1 VCTASRLL
9 RRLPGHSP
17 LLCVPCPL
25 VERDDV
31 RLCMCTR
38 SPLRRSPHFDF
49 DLPCETPRLLRLSNT
64 LAYGTCEFQVIILDE
79 YSIIQPQTMS
89 IAATKLHS
97 PLLKISQTWKRLPST
112 RNPDLAPTL
121 SICY

>member
-1 VCTASRLL
+1 MGSLYRLVRSR
-9 RRLPGHSP
+9 
-17 LLCVPCPL
+17 
-25 VERDDV
+25 
-31 RLCMCTR
+31 
-38 SPLRRSPHFDF
+38 HFDF
-49 DLPCETPRLLRLSNT
+49 DLPCETHRLLRLSNT

-79 YSIIQPQTMS
+79 DSIIQPQTMS

-121 SICY
+121 SICDRSEFVCSGSTAWNVC